1 LGGNGGVMTNSKAT
15 FVEIPDPKGRLP
27 MRRVELPIVR
37 RMSLEALYQPGLV
50 LLFFLIA
57 FIVASAIT
65 YRDVTTDA
73 WSTCQNRQEFLHGPV
88 CHRRYL
94 GMVGLSFFG
103 AVLVGG
109 VIWKAY
115 RRISRV
121 MMQSG
126 PHVRVD
132 CTGFWCEQ
140 LVGPIRFADVI
151 EVRNIRSRTRRTWAL
166 RFVLNGPPHL
176 AYGKQE
182 SEDAWGGKRST
193 FLFRTFGYLQT
204 EELVEVIVFLAN
216 RRQPP
221 ALSRPDHAP
230 DHATGGSGPFA

>member
-1 LGGNGGVMTNSKAT
+1 
-15 FVEIPDPKGRLP
+15 
-27 MRRVELPIVR
+27 MRRVELPIER
-37 RMSLEALYQPGLV
+37 RMSLEALYQPGLI
-50 LLFFLIA
+50 LFFFLIA

-65 YRDVTTDA
+65 YRDFTTDA

-94 GMVGLSFFG
+94 GMVGLSFFCT
-103 AVLVGG
+103 ALVGG
-109 VIWKAY
+109 AIWKAY
-115 RRISRV
+115 RQISRV

-132 CTGFWCEQ
+132 CAGFWCEQ
-140 LVGPIRFADVI
+140 LVEPIRFADVI
-151 EVRNIRSRTRRTWAL
+151 EVRSIRFRRRVTGL

-182 SEDAWGGKRST
+182 SEEVWGGKRST
-193 FLFRTFGYLQT
+193 FLFRIFGYLQT
-204 EELVEVIVFLAN
+204 EELVEAIVFLAN

-221 ALSRPDHAP
+221 ARSRPDHAP
-230 DHATGGSGPFA
+230 DDATGGSGGSGSFA